1 MAVSRLQRL
10 QQLRDRLPL
19 IAARFEVGLKLKWH
33 PIILAQHR
41 QFRWLLCWQGFRRNR
56 ISEIENIAEDCGSIY
71 ARRV

>member
-1 MAVSRLQRL
+1 MAISRVQRL
-10 QQLRDRLPL
+10 QQLRDRLAL

-41 QFRWLLCWQGFRRNR
+41 QCRWLLCWRGFHRNR
-56 ISEIENIAEDCGSIY
+56 ISEIANIAEDCASIY